1 MRAVTVFLLSADM
14 ARTGMS
20 AGMQKEFCAPA
31 DRPVRQIIHNYI
43 RQYRCSEKS
52 SMGKSVKIRC
62 GPAAVTGNR
71 TADALDDQEAA
82 DGEELKPED
91 QPVWKVPGDRAS

>member
-1 MRAVTVFLLSADM
+1 
-14 ARTGMS
+14 
-20 AGMQKEFCAPA
+20 
-31 DRPVRQIIHNYI
+31 
-43 RQYRCSEKS
+43 
-52 SMGKSVKIRC
+52 MGKSVKIRC

-91 QPVWKVPGDRAS
+91 HPVWKVPGNKAV